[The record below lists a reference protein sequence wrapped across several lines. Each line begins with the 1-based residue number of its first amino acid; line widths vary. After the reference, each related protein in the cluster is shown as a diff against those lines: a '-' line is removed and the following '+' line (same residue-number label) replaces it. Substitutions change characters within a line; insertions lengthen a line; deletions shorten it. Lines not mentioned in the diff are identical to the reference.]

1 MNHRLLS
8 DALIDGDDYGLNIE
22 SGTFAKSI
30 IKKEIIKVIDFFL
43 SFLTRYNEKK
53 THNMLALM
61 LDPRFKNLRLIFS
74 FIGHE
79 HGVAI
84 VKNIIVLKSYI
95 IV

>member
-1 MNHRLLS
+1 MNHLPLL
-8 DALIDGDDYGLNIE
+8 DALIDDDDYGLNIGL
-22 SGTFAKSI
+22 GTFAKSI

-43 SFLTRYNEKK
+43 SFLTRDNEKR

-61 LDPRFKNLRLIFS
+61 LDPRFKNLTLIFS

-84 VKNIIVLKSYI
+84 V
-95 IV
+95 